1 MIRSIYQCNFQANRS
16 SGSGGVV
23 LHTYTRKLVY
33 AALSMRDAQYQ
44 TTCLRQVLV
53 TTCLRQVL
61 ITLMHCQCH
70 SDKVKSSSCSCVDT
84 AAAGLGAQAPK
95 AGQSSQILLN
105 ISGLSKSIIDIT
117 MRGDLSRRES
127 IKIVFG
133 RSSAADTAK
142 GAHDAP
148 RTLVFKETETLRSK
162 IDRKPAT
169 SLQRCQFYPKFHVEG
184 VARHQSF
191 LHGNFDRAA

>member
-44 TTCLRQVLV
+44 TTCLW
-53 TTCLRQVL
+53 QVL